1 MNLHPYRFQKI
12 ALILLADGFGEV
24 FLAAAGIAA
33 RVVGAGRAIPV
44 HAIEDLQ
51 QQQEDNCRNCL
62 PTALSGLPAVQNGS
76 PFRRHIGEWMRP
88 TGRFICRMN
97 IASKPRNANKN
108 STSSSGRV
116 DFSRYPF

>member
-51 QQQEDNCRNCL
+51 QQQQDNCRNCL
-62 PTALSGLPAVQNGS
+62 PTA
-76 PFRRHIGEWMRP
+76 
-88 TGRFICRMN
+88 
-97 IASKPRNANKN
+97 
-108 STSSSGRV
+108 
-116 DFSRYPF
+116 